1 MTELHDSRSL
11 LSISMYNIIMVYN
24 LGVSLSSSR
33 SWRTGTRCESHRK
46 EGLLSTPT
54 NQKKTW
60 EVRCERR
67 DRGGG
72 VIIVDWDRPGKL
84 GVREGTG
91 GGGYHSG
98 LG

>member
-1 MTELHDSRSL
+1 M
-11 LSISMYNIIMVYN
+11 
-24 LGVSLSSSR
+24 
-33 SWRTGTRCESHRK
+33 
-46 EGLLSTPT
+46 
-54 NQKKTW
+54 
-60 EVRCERR
+60 RCERR

-72 VIIVDWDRPGKL
+72 FIIVDWDRPGKL

>member
-1 MTELHDSRSL
+1 MDWDRPGK
-11 LSISMYNIIMVYN
+11 
-24 LGVSLSSSR
+24 LGVR
-33 SWRTGTRCESHRK
+33 EGTG
-46 EGLLSTPT
+46 
-54 NQKKTW
+54 
-60 EVRCERR
+60 
-67 DRGGG
+67 GGG